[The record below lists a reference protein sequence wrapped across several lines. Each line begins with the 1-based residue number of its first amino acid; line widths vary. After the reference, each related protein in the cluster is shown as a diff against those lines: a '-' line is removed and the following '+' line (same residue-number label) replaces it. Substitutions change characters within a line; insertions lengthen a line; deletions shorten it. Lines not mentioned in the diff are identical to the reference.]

1 MKKIG
6 ECPNCGSDIVEHEK
20 FYGCRGYSEK
30 KCSFSIQKVIAKKKY
45 LLLKLKILKKIKRQ
59 I

>member
-30 KCSFSIQKVIAKKKY
+30 QCSFSIQKVIAKKKY
-45 LLLKLKILKKIKRQ
+45 LLLKLKIIKR
-59 I
+59 